1 MQNASRCIGG
11 LPPTP
16 GLVCARLRRLC
27 AISKVGFQTLSDYPK
42 GSVFICTSEFTCTDC
57 KGPSHLEP
65 LPRPLRPFFA
75 RGCFGPSDWHLLAP
89 CVSARHFE
97 FLAQLCLLSFS
108 VHSPVWNRQQSS
120 MPCRVWVKLPSS
132 PTRCS
137 LMSGPLALLVGLEG
151 CDGCGVCAGIDLVD
165 VVTISLGLVRASSS
179 TRAFRLVVLAR

>member
-27 AISKVGFQTLSDYPK
+27 AINEVGFQTFSQGIRLHLHL
-42 GSVFICTSEFTCTDC
+42 FEFSCADC
-57 KGPSHLEP
+57 KGSSHLEP
-65 LPRPLRPFFA
+65 LPRPLRPWLA